1 MKIYEEVA
9 RLEVKEAI
17 QNGVSAQNRKR
28 MLKANNHQPELTAE
42 KRDELFRTLFN
53 EERPSDRLERKPRLS
68 VLVYI
73 ALSLGLVLAVTAAV
87 QGWLLP

>member
-17 QNGVSAQNRKR
+17 QNGVSAQTRKR
-28 MLKANNHQPELTAE
+28 MLKANSSQPELTAE
-42 KRDELFRTLFN
+42 QRDELFRTLFS
-53 EERPSDRLERKPRLS
+53 EERPSGRLEPKPRLS

-73 ALSLGLVLAVTAAV
+73 ALSLGLVLAITAAA
-87 QGWLLP
+87 QAWLLT